1 MPVVSWRDD
10 LQDVLAWAALG
21 VVTVYIKH
29 SL

>member
-10 LQDVLAWAALG
+10 LQDVLVRAALG